1 MFSELPPA
9 ADIVRGAFDHL
20 PNPPY
25 REPLHSGPKPFKP
38 ELWPNNSIRLSR
50 IDWLWLAKRA
60 SVWVTG
66 GSPLPGQL
74 GEPTHAHLHH
84 RQ

>member
-1 MFSELPPA
+1 MFSESPQA
-9 ADIVRGAFDHL
+9 ADIVRSAFHHL
-20 PNPPY
+20 ATHWY
-25 REPLHSGPKPFKP
+25 CGSLRSKSEPFQA
-38 ELWPNNSIRLSR
+38 ELWSKNATRLSR
-50 IDWLWLAKRA
+50 IDWLWSAKRA

>member
-1 MFSELPPA
+1 MFSELPQA
-9 ADIVRGAFDHL
+9 ADIEGARLIIYRIHL
-20 PNPPY
+20 Y
-25 REPLHSGPKPFKP
+25 CGSLHSGPEPFKP

-50 IDWLWLAKRA
+50 IEWLWLAKRA